1 MYLFGK
7 SPSRGAR
14 QKKYFPS
21 NQFKTSKCLSKVVKA
36 SNQHANVPTTGRLPA
51 MYIRAVTFRS
61 CARYRTH
68 LGSQS
73 PIRPLSYHV
82 DNQEY

>member
-1 MYLFGK
+1 MYVFGK

-36 SNQHANVPTTGRLPA
+36 SNQHANVPTTA
-51 MYIRAVTFRS
+51 MVDYQLCI
-61 CARYRTH
+61 
-68 LGSQS
+68 LGQS
-73 PIRPLSYHV
+73 PSSAALAIEHI
-82 DNQEY
+82 